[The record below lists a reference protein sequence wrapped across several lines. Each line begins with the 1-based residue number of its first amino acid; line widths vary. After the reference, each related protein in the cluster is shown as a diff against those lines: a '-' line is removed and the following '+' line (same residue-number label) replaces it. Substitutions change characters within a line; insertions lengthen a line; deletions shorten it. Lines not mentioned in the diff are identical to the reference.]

1 MPRKAGQ
8 MFVPLTPLSFK
19 QRAIRLYGANLCSVD
34 GERRFTYADFD
45 LRTRRLAARLHLAGL
60 KPGDRVAYLAYN
72 SAELLEGYFGVLEAG
87 GILLPLNIRLAAPEL
102 AYIFEDA
109 EVSFVLIDPDFVQ
122 VYDAIERHIA
132 RRPTVVWLGATPS
145 SRREQ
150 AYEQW
155 VERVEPIDVDVSEV
169 DENAVAELFYTSG
182 TTARPKGVMLT
193 HRNLYLHA
201 LSVLTTVPAD
211 DREVQ
216 LHSIPLFHVNGWG
229 VPQLLTA
236 VGGTHVMMRKFDPDA
251 ALRLIEEEGVTRFYC
266 VPTMMTMLLNHPRI
280 DQSDLG
286 TMKFIK
292 IGGAPAPAD
301 MIRRAEAAFGCTV
314 IAGYGLSETSPVITL
329 AMPKALLAGDDDET
343 RYRRQASTGLPLVGV
358 ELKIVDDSGS
368 ELPWDGVHE
377 GEIVVRSNV
386 VMEGYWND
394 PEGSATA
401 MRDGWFHTGDVA
413 TIDAEGY
420 VLIVDRKKDI
430 IISGGENISSVEIE
444 KVLYECP
451 QVLESAVIAV
461 PDEQWGE
468 VPLALVALRPGAVV
482 TADDLGAFCRERLA
496 SFKVPKEFEFV
507 NELPKGGTG
516 KILKARLREQHWQAM
531 TKRVN

>member
-1 MPRKAGQ
+1 

-19 QRAIRLYGANLCSVD
+19 QRAVRLYGTKLCSVD

-45 LRTRRLAARLHLAGL
+45 RRTRSLAARLRADGL
-60 KPGDRVAYLAYN
+60 QPGDRVAYLAYN
-72 SAELLEGYFGVLEAG
+72 SAELLEGYYGVLEAG
-87 GILLPLNIRLAAPEL
+87 GILLPLNIRLTAHEL
-102 AYIFEDA
+102 AYIFDDA
-109 EVSFVLIDPDFVQ
+109 GVSFVLVDPDFAHI
-122 VYDAIERHIA
+122 YESIEREIA
-132 RRPTVVWLGATPS
+132 RRPTVVWLGAAPPGRVEPT
-145 SRREQ
+145 
-150 AYEQW
+150 YEQW
-155 VERVEPIDVDVSEV
+155 ITGVDRYDVDVSAI

-193 HRNLYLHA
+193 HRSLYLHA
-201 LSVLTTVPAD
+201 LNVLATVPAD

-216 LHSIPLFHVNGWG
+216 LHTIPLFHVNGWG

-236 VGGTHVMMRKFDPDA
+236 VGGTHVMMRKFDPAA
-251 ALRLIEEEGVTRFYC
+251 ALHLIEQERVTRFYA
-266 VPTMMTMLLNHPRI
+266 VPTMMTLLLNHPMI
-280 DQSDLG
+280 DQIDLG
-286 TMKFIK
+286 SMQFIK

-301 MIRRAEAAFGCTV
+301 MIRRAETVFDCRV

-329 AMPKALLAGDDDET
+329 AVPKASLAGEEDDR

-358 ELKIVDDSGS
+358 ELEIVDDDGRP
-368 ELPWDGVHE
+368 LPWDGAHQ

-386 VMEGYWND
+386 VMKGYWND
-394 PEGSATA
+394 AEGTA
-401 MRDGWFHTGDVA
+401 LALRDGWFHTGDVA

-444 KVLYECP
+444 KTLYECP
-451 QVLESAVIAV
+451 AVLESAVIAV

-468 VPLALVALRPGAVV
+468 VPLALVAVRPGAHI
-482 TADDLGAFCRERLA
+482 TADELASFCRERLA
-496 SFKVPKEFEFV
+496 SFKVPKVFEFV
-507 NELPKGGTG
+507 DELPKGGTG